1 MAAGW
6 VCQRKRPFA
15 LVAVATH
22 LVEMMNRLHN
32 SPQGWRLH
40 YALQSDVGQERDLDE
55 DSLLA
60 ITLANLF
67 EGNRETT
74 LGLFAVAD
82 GMGGYEGGEFAS
94 RYALHLLGRSIL
106 DRVFQRILSTKNAI
120 DEAWMT
126 NALVSAIK
134 TVNKG
139 VYAEQQKRGNEMGTT
154 MTAALILNETA
165 VIANIGDSRTY
176 LWRDSTLQQ
185 ITQDHS
191 LVASLIAAG
200 ELEADALYTHEQKNV
215 IYRSLGDRPDVRV
228 DTFTVPL
235 QDGDRLVFCCD
246 GVWEMI
252 RPEGIAAVMLS
263 EPDPQQACDEMVK
276 RANLAGGED
285 NISVIVTAVEYV

>member
-1 MAAGW
+1 MDISNDN
-6 VCQRKRPFA
+6 V
-15 LVAVATH
+15 H
-22 LVEMMNRLHN
+22 
-32 SPQGWRLH
+32 GWRLR

-60 ITLANLF
+60 ITLANMF
-67 EGNRETT
+67 EGSRETT

-82 GMGGYEGGEFAS
+82 GMGGYAGGEFAS
-94 RYALHLLGRSIL
+94 RYALQLLSRSVL

-120 DEAWMT
+120 NEAWMK
-126 NALVSAIK
+126 NALASAIK
-134 TVNKG
+134 AANKG

-154 MTAALILNETA
+154 ITAALILNETA
-165 VIANIGDSRTY
+165 VIANVGDSRAY
-176 LWRDSTLQQ
+176 LWRDRTLQQ

-200 ELEADALYTHEQKNV
+200 ELDADALYTHEQKNV
-215 IYRSLGDRPDVRV
+215 IYRSIGDKPDVRV
-228 DTFTVPL
+228 DTFIVPL

-263 EPDPQQACDEMVK
+263 EPDPQQACDEMVR

-285 NISVIVTAVEYV
+285 NISVIITAVEHV